1 MVNILKFGVKEI
13 RLISA
18 RFDLKTNKEYKDKD
32 ISVSSTL
39 GLRHNFIKN
48 KKLLQ
53 LFIKVDV
60 CGETLPFS
68 LNVEMGGLFVF
79 SSIPKNDQS
88 LDKIAR
94 INCAAILFPYLRET
108 VADIVRR
115 AGLPPLNLP
124 PVNFVALYIAKSG
137 EKIKKIK

>member
-1 MVNILKFGVKEI
+1 MANILKFSVKDI

-18 RFDLKTNKEYKDKD
+18 RFDLKTDKEYKDKD
-32 ISVSSTL
+32 ISVSSTI
-39 GLRHNFIKN
+39 GLRHNIMEN
-48 KKLLQ
+48 KKLLR
-53 LFIKVDV
+53 LFIKVDI

-68 LNVEMGGLFVF
+68 LNVEIGGLFVF
-79 SSIPKNDQS
+79 SNILKNDQS

>member
-1 MVNILKFGVKEI
+1 VANILKFSVKDI

-18 RFDLKTNKEYKDKD
+18 RFDLKTDKEYKDKD
-32 ISVSSTL
+32 ISVSSAL
-39 GLRHNFIKN
+39 GLRHDFIQN
-48 KKLLQ
+48 KKLLH
-53 LFIKVDV
+53 LFIKLDV

-68 LNVEMGGLFVF
+68 LNVEMVGLFVF

-124 PVNFVALYIAKSG
+124 PVNFVALYTVKSK
-137 EKIKKIK
+137 EKK

>member
-1 MVNILKFGVKEI
+1 VVNILKFGVKEI
-13 RLISA
+13 RLVSA
-18 RFDLKTNKEYKDKD
+18 RFDLKTDKEYKDKD

-39 GLRHNFIKN
+39 GLRHNFIQK
-48 KKLLQ
+48 KKLLH
-53 LFIKVDV
+53 LFIKLDV

-68 LNVEMGGLFVF
+68 LNVEMRGVFFF

-124 PVNFVALYIAKSG
+124 PVNFVALYTGKSK
-137 EKIKKIK
+137 EKKQIT

>member
-1 MVNILKFGVKEI
+1 VVDIPKFGVKEI

-18 RFDLKTNKEYKDKD
+18 RFDLKTDKEYKDKD

-39 GLRHNFIKN
+39 GLRHNFMQN
-48 KKLLQ
+48 KKLLR
-53 LFIKVDV
+53 LFMKVDV

-68 LNVEMGGLFVF
+68 LNVEIGGLFVF
-79 SSIPKNDQS
+79 SSILKSDQS

-124 PVNFVALYIAKSG
+124 PVNFVALYNAKPD
-137 EKIKKIK
+137 EKVKKLK